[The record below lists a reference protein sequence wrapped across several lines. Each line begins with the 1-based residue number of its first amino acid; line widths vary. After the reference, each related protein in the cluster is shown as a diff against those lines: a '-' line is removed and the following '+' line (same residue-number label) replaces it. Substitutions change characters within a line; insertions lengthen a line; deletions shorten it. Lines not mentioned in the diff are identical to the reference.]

1 MARKLWKIADM
12 LNFTKFYFTL
22 LVTMLSINLVN
33 PSQNSDENEDMVISK
48 QKFSSVATEFNY
60 PSQNKNLEEQCPTDI
75 ECSKLGFPCISCSYN
90 RSCVYGVKMQ
100 THCHSLVDCIGE
112 KEFTKELICR
122 YCYQTD
128 HWEHSCVQKGNCNS
142 VASPRFHYRANCT
155 VKNEILCLG
164 RRTFFKNL
172 LCNWTGGYR
181 WSTALALSV
190 TLGGFGADR
199 FYLGHWQEGIGKLFS
214 FGGLGVWTLIDV
226 VLIAIHYLGPADGSL
241 YT

>member
-1 MARKLWKIADM
+1 MFIYKVFCLSLCII
-12 LNFTKFYFTL
+12 
-22 LVTMLSINLVN
+22 VLSIQSVNL
-33 PSQNSDENEDMVISK
+33 SQNSDENEDMKILQ
-48 QKFSSVATEFNY
+48 QKATGGPRDYIYSST
-60 PSQNKNLEEQCPTDI
+60 NKLLEEQCPMNM
-75 ECSKLGFPCISCSYN
+75 ECSKLGFPCIN
-90 RSCVYGVKMQ
+90 CVYDNFSCIYGAKVPVR
-100 THCHSLVDCIGE
+100 CSALVDCIGE
-112 KEFTKELICR
+112 KEFTREFICR

-128 HWEHSCVQKGNCNS
+128 HWEHKCIQKGNCNA
-142 VASPRFHYRANCT
+142 VASPRYYYTTNCT
-155 VKNEILCLG
+155 VRSDILCLG
-164 RRTFFKNL
+164 KRRFLKNL
-172 LCNWTGGYR
+172 PCNWTGGYR